1 MPKFSWLRHQLAEKQ
16 ARLSGD
22 IKNTITQHPE
32 EVKIRIMSMLIG
44 LALLHDTLRSR
55 YFMSAI
61 HLYIRVEMKCHE

>member
-44 LALLHDTLRSR
+44 LLHDTLPSR
-55 YFMSAI
+55 YFMIAI
-61 HLYIRVEMKCHE
+61 HLYIRVEMRCHE

>member
-1 MPKFSWLRHQLAEKQ
+1 MPKFSWLRHQLAVEQ
-16 ARLSGD
+16 ARLSVD

-44 LALLHDTLRSR
+44 LLQDTLRLC
-55 YFMSAI
+55 YFMIAI